1 MAKASKRIVRRAWT
15 TQDEK
20 ELKKH
25 SKSKTSER
33 FPGGCGARQ
42 VLSDKRH
49 VNSDS
54 QLAIN
59 LEGELDGAK

>member
-25 SKSKTSER
+25 SKLLLER
-33 FPGGCGARQ
+33 FPGG
-42 VLSDKRH
+42 
-49 VNSDS
+49 
-54 QLAIN
+54 
-59 LEGELDGAK
+59 